1 MNRDLFGFAILLV
14 LLGIGFGIYLISFFG
29 LLLMIP
35 AFLAGSRPKAGGT
48 PPPPIKQQTRRIS
61 PPPLRQAEP
70 WVTTA
75 KPVAATPAPSPA
87 QPTATQ
93 TPTFEVP
100 IFPTS
105 MFPSLSM
112 TPAPQATKEDTAAKP
127 SQEDEVLKI
136 GAILALLRFAF
147 G

>member
-14 LLGIGFGIYLISFFG
+14 LLGIGFGIYLISFVG

-35 AFLAGSRPKAGGT
+35 AFLARPRQKTGT
-48 PPPPIKQQTRRIS
+48 NPPPIRQQTRRIS
-61 PPPLRQAEP
+61 PPPVRQAEP

-75 KPVAATPAPSPA
+75 KPVATPPV
-87 QPTATQ
+87 PTPEPTSSTS
-93 TPTFEVP
+93 TPTFGVP

-105 MFPSLSM
+105 MFPPLSI
-112 TPAPQATKEDTAAKP
+112 TSAPPTLDAAPPLK
-127 SQEDEVLKI
+127 SAQGDELLEI

>member
-35 AFLAGSRPKAGGT
+35 AFLARPRQKTGT
-48 PPPPIKQQTRRIS
+48 PLPVRQQARRIS
-61 PPPLRQAEP
+61 PPPVRQAEP
-70 WVTTA
+70 WVSATQS
-75 KPVAATPAPSPA
+75 KAAAPAPAPEPA
-87 QPTATQ
+87 TTTP
-93 TPTFEVP
+93 TPTFGVP

-105 MFPSLSM
+105 MFPPLSI
-112 TPAPQATKEDTAAKP
+112 TSAPPTLNEAPPVKST
-127 SQEDEVLKI
+127 QEDELLEI

>member
-35 AFLAGSRPKAGGT
+35 AFLARPRQKKGGT
-48 PPPPIKQQTRRIS
+48 PPPIKQQTRRIS
-61 PPPLRQAEP
+61 PPPVRQAEP
-70 WVTTA
+70 WVSTVQP
-75 KPVAATPAPSPA
+75 KVATSAPTPAPET
-87 QPTATQ
+87 PTP

-112 TPAPQATKEDTAAKP
+112 TSAPQTSKEIVTARP
-127 SQEDEVLKI
+127 TQEDELLKI